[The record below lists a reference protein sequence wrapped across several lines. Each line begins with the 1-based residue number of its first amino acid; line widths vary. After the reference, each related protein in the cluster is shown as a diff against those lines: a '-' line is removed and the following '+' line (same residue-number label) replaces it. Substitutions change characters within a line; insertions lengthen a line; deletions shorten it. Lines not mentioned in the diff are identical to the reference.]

1 MQVQSAGSA
10 GVTAF
15 SKDEAR
21 KQRPHGLNTVALL
34 KVASSSLNI
43 GPQRAMQ
50 VHLAYLYSF
59 FYFRRSWASTSL
71 LHVLFSQTHGHGS
84 NLISCCR
91 SQDPSASLVYISS
104 LAVPA
109 VPCGTCTTVDA
120 VASTCGCCS

>member
-10 GVTAF
+10 SVTSF

-50 VHLAYLYSF
+50 VSDLQPGGIVLSNIQQIVLTKLDY
-59 FYFRRSWASTSL
+59 FYPRVPSCGAIRPPLLLLRAPQTRSVAVVPVQIEKLRLFRTMFWVSL
-71 LHVLFSQTHGHGS
+71 
-84 NLISCCR
+84 
-91 SQDPSASLVYISS
+91 PKK
-104 LAVPA
+104 
-109 VPCGTCTTVDA
+109 
-120 VASTCGCCS
+120 